1 MLSSDDSL
9 HVHDSG
15 RIIHSDDSNGKNRRR
30 YRRKT
35 SIRTRRKNALREHPF
50 LPKEITDKIISFA
63 NSFGFR
69 VILVAKAGRLMYS
82 NKAVDHMA
90 AYCCV
95 YYVDS
100 KGLKVGLA
108 SYRFGKVS
116 FADTASNNKLRWS
129 ENFIL
134 SYRCLAEKIQSAVL
148 EGLIEPV
155 VVPGLFLKSSNVT
168 CC

>member
-1 MLSSDDSL
+1 
-9 HVHDSG
+9 
-15 RIIHSDDSNGKNRRR
+15 
-30 YRRKT
+30 
-35 SIRTRRKNALREHPF
+35 
-50 LPKEITDKIISFA
+50 
-63 NSFGFR
+63 
-69 VILVAKAGRLMYS
+69 MYS
-82 NKAVDHMA
+82 NKAVDRMA

-100 KGLKVGLA
+100 KELKVGLA

-116 FADTASNNKLRWS
+116 FADSACDNNPRWS